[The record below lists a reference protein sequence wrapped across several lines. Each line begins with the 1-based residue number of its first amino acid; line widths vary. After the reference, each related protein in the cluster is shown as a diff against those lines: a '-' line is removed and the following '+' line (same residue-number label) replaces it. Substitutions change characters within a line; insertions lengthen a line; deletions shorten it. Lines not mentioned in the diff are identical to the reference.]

1 MTKPSEEYPGLHEI
15 EKCEVLLVTICEGN
29 GTQDSPAHEVTYVCK
44 ADDSGEYEMI
54 GELYDYDHRRP
65 L

>member
-1 MTKPSEEYPGLHEI
+1 MTKPSEEYPGLHGI